1 MLGSSLT
8 CDIPMIVEPP
18 ASGTLPC
25 AVVGIADCWAC
36 VARKV
41 SEVLATSGIQRA
53 YSVVIIE
60 AHGYGANATH
70 Q

>member
-1 MLGSSLT
+1 
-8 CDIPMIVEPP
+8 MIVEPP

-25 AVVGIADCWAC
+25 EVVGIADCWVC
-36 VARKV
+36 VARKA

-60 AHGYGANATH
+60 ALGHEANATH